1 MGPINRQSEREERE
15 MRSYSESEMMIVSA
29 ARQLQEGGVVFV
41 GVGLPNLAAN
51 LAKRLHAPDL
61 EMIYEAGIYGAQPLR
76 MPLSIGDPCLISGAV
91 SVVSV
96 ADIFMLYLQRGLID
110 VGLLGG
116 AQIDRYGNINSTVIG
131 DYKEPRVRLPG
142 SGGASA
148 IALLA
153 KKVVLI
159 SRLDRRNFPE
169 RVDFVSSP
177 GFLGGRA
184 QRELLPVQGRGPQA
198 IITDKALFGFAQS
211 TGEVELQALYP
222 GVSMEEVKK
231 GVGWELKLSDTITTV
246 DEPQEEELRIIREEL
261 DPKGIYI

>member
-1 MGPINRQSEREERE
+1 MEHIGRVGGEKKMKR
-15 MRSYSESEMMIVSA
+15 YSESEMMIVNA

-51 LAKRLHAPDL
+51 LAKRLHAPSL
-61 EMIYEAGIYGAQPLR
+61 EMIYEAGIYGADPQR
-76 MPLSIGDPCLISGAV
+76 MPLSIGDPCLISGAL

-116 AQIDRYGNINSTVIG
+116 AQIDRFGNINSTVIG
-131 DYKEPRVRLPG
+131 DYHKPKIRLPG

-153 KKVVLI
+153 RKVVLI
-159 SRLDRRNFPE
+159 SRLSRRNFPSQ
-169 RVDFVSSP
+169 VDFITSP
-177 GFLGGRA
+177 GFLGGRSE
-184 QRELLPVQGRGPQA
+184 REMLPVRGKGPQA
-198 IITDKALFGFAQS
+198 IITDKALFGFDES
-211 TGEVELQALYP
+211 SGEVVLTALYP
-222 GVSMEEVKK
+222 AVNIEEVKQ
-231 GVGWELKLSDTITTV
+231 GVGWELKVSDSLEMV
-246 DEPQEEELRIIREEL
+246 AEPEEEELRIIREEL

>member
-1 MGPINRQSEREERE
+1 MKR
-15 MRSYSESEMMIVSA
+15 YSESEMMIVNA

-51 LAKRLHAPDL
+51 LAKRLHAPGL
-61 EMIYEAGIYGAQPLR
+61 EMIYEAGIYGADPQR
-76 MPLSIGDPCLISGAV
+76 MPLSIGDPCLISGAL

-116 AQIDRYGNINSTVIG
+116 AQIDRFGNINSTVIG
-131 DYKEPRVRLPG
+131 DYHEPKVRLPG

-153 KKVVLI
+153 RKVVLI
-159 SRLDRRNFPE
+159 SRLSRKNFPPQ
-169 RVDFVSSP
+169 VDFITSP
-177 GFLGGRA
+177 GYLGGRA
-184 QRELLPVQGRGPQA
+184 ERERLPVRGKGPQA
-198 IITDKALFGFAQS
+198 IITDKALFAFDES
-211 TGEVELQALYP
+211 SGEVVLTALYP
-222 GVSMEEVKK
+222 AVNIEEVKQA
-231 GVGWELKLSDTITTV
+231 VSWELKVSDSLETV
-246 DEPQEEELRIIREEL
+246 AEPEEEELRIIREEL

>member
-1 MGPINRQSEREERE
+1 MKR
-15 MRSYSESEMMIVSA
+15 YSESEMMIVNA

-51 LAKRLHAPDL
+51 LAKRLHAPSL
-61 EMIYEAGIYGAQPLR
+61 EMIYEAGIYGANPQR
-76 MPLSIGDPCLISGAV
+76 MPLSIGDPCLISGAL

-116 AQIDRYGNINSTVIG
+116 AQIDRFGNINSTVIG
-131 DYKEPRVRLPG
+131 DYHKPKVRLPG

-153 KKVVLI
+153 RKVVLI
-159 SRLDRRNFPE
+159 SRLSRRNFPSQ
-169 RVDFVSSP
+169 VDFITSP
-177 GFLGGRA
+177 GYLVGRKE
-184 QRELLPVQGRGPQA
+184 REKLPVRGKGPQA
-198 IITDKALFGFAQS
+198 IITDKALFGFDES
-211 TGEVELQALYP
+211 SGEVLLKAIYP
-222 GVSMEEVKK
+222 GVNIEEVKQ
-231 GVGWELKLSDTITTV
+231 GVGWELKVSDSLETV
-246 DEPQEEELRIIREEL
+246 AEPEKEELRIIREEL